1 MTHSFLMEAGT
12 WQLQGNSIANNGVLR
27 AIEGKTV
34 ITWKQDNWFSV
45 KSTLDFVESTDE
57 STAQL
62 KSSVIGT
69 KRPDAATTSSIAI
82 KYRGHLDNKLQRYTY
97 VLQHSLFGDVEG
109 EGWICPNSI
118 IQRYWVLGDRQKR
131 NGFETFYRLNEDTY
145 YFSGGILAGQYL
157 NSTMEAT
164 LERLI

>member
-1 MTHSFLMEAGT
+1 MTHSYLMQAGT
-12 WQLQGNSIANNGVLR
+12 WQLQGNSIANNGVSR

-62 KSSVIGT
+62 K
-69 KRPDAATTSSIAI
+69 SIAI

>member
-1 MTHSFLMEAGT
+1 VTHSFLMQAGS
-12 WQLQGNSIANNGVLR
+12 WQLQGNSIANNGVSR

-34 ITWKQDNWFSV
+34 ISWKQDNWFSV
-45 KSTLDFVESTDE
+45 KSTLDFVESTGEPMAE
-57 STAQL
+57 SN
-62 KSSVIGT
+62 
-69 KRPDAATTSSIAI
+69 SIAI
-82 KYRGHLDNKLQRYTY
+82 KYRGHLDSKLQRYTY

-109 EGWICPNSI
+109 EGWICSNSI